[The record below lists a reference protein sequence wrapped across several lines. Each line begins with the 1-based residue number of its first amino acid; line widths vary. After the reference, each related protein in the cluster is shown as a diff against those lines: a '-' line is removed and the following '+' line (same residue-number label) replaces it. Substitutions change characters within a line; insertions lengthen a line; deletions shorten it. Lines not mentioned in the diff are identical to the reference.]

1 MNQNL
6 SPDKWVSLYA
16 DYLFSLAFFKT
27 SKREVAE
34 DLVQDTFLAAW
45 RGKDGFKGD
54 CAEKTWLVRIL
65 NNKII
70 DYYRSNKPGQEDYET
85 YIAETEDTFHDTF
98 FSQNEHGRWTNAVPA
113 TGYASAADSYLK
125 QNEFQ
130 AILDKCL
137 YGMPLKLRQ
146 IFVQKYIDD
155 KPAEEICKEYTLTS
169 SNYWVI
175 IHRAKVLLRTC
186 LEQNEIL

>member
-1 MNQNL
+1 MKSTL
-6 SPDKWVSLYA
+6 SPENWVQFYA
-16 DYLFSLAFFKT
+16 DYLFSHALYKT
-27 SKREVAE
+27 NKREVAE
-34 DLVQDTFLAAW
+34 DLVQDTFLAAL

-70 DYYRSNKPGQEDYET
+70 DYYRSTKQGQDYEE
-85 YIAETEDTFHDTF
+85 YIAETEDHFHDSF
-98 FSQNEHGRWTNAVPA
+98 FSMNENARWSKAVPFMH
-113 TGYASAADSYLK
+113 YANAADDYLK
-125 QNEFQ
+125 QKEFQ

-137 YGMPLKLRQ
+137 QNMPLKLRQ
-146 IFVQKYIDD
+146 VFVQKYIDD
-155 KPAEEICKEYTLTS
+155 KNADDICKEYELTS

-186 LEQNEIL
+186 LERNEVL